1 MTFGFKCHSGR
12 IGKGQ
17 QRLGKVDPM
26 LRDIGSVLV
35 RVPFETLEREII
47 LIERHPNS
55 PHYATGPRIAIQ
67 FVYTL
72 IMFTLC
78 SIVNI
83 GDDDKSLMA
92 LRTGIGAHSLDEVL
106 RFVP

>member
-1 MTFGFKCHSGR
+1 
-12 IGKGQ
+12 
-17 QRLGKVDPM
+17 M

-83 GDDDKSLMA
+83 GDDDNRHVA
-92 LRTGIGAHSLDEVL
+92 LEGHLGAHSTQ
-106 RFVP
+106 